1 MPAKIS
7 LGIVRRETPLGAFLS
22 RKCLS
27 ENRASGSGG
36 DMDSLNLRTSPTI
49 AVARCKKGTSTDG
62 PEGGLRRCGSKNELS
77 CVAPELR
84 SELVRPAPSG
94 HLAAEGIDSAPLYPQ
109 IRNRVAVVERPDF
122 VLYSYCKLKILLY
135 TKVDIMSDAIEPIPE
150 EEVLALFLAK
160 NDDQDA
166 KGVSEDG
173 ESEAEAGELQA
184 EEGELIDE
192 VRNPIVFNSLYD
204 WWLKSWWSNEVNGMR
219 SILEINYTFKDV
231 E

>member
-1 MPAKIS
+1 MPPPELVNVGPPPAK
-7 LGIVRRETPLGAFLS
+7 V
-22 RKCLS
+22 
-27 ENRASGSGG
+27 
-36 DMDSLNLRTSPTI
+36 
-49 AVARCKKGTSTDG
+49 
-62 PEGGLRRCGSKNELS
+62 
-77 CVAPELR
+77 
-84 SELVRPAPSG
+84 
-94 HLAAEGIDSAPLYPQ
+94 GIDSAPLYPQ

>member
-1 MPAKIS
+1 MRQRRPLFVHYSAEEDTQKENSVPTFNVSTETLKVGNNYQSKLLAGTKICGTVCYLCTTS
-7 LGIVRRETPLGAFLS
+7 IFVIIII
-22 RKCLS
+22 KCVFS
-27 ENRASGSGG
+27 FW
-36 DMDSLNLRTSPTI
+36 
-49 AVARCKKGTSTDG
+49 
-62 PEGGLRRCGSKNELS
+62 
-77 CVAPELR
+77 
-84 SELVRPAPSG
+84 
-94 HLAAEGIDSAPLYPQ
+94 Q
-109 IRNRVAVVERPDF
+109 
-122 VLYSYCKLKILLY
+122 
-135 TKVDIMSDAIEPIPE
+135 DIMSDAIEPIPE

>member
-84 SELVRPAPSG
+84 SELDTGTFGLFHVAAADRIRKWNYGAKRASCRGDRQQGDLAGLPFVESVVNFLRTACRRVESNDNNRPRA
-94 HLAAEGIDSAPLYPQ
+94 Q
-109 IRNRVAVVERPDF
+109 TVAVP
-122 VLYSYCKLKILLY
+122 
-135 TKVDIMSDAIEPIPE
+135 A
-150 EEVLALFLAK
+150 A
-160 NDDQDA
+160 
-166 KGVSEDG
+166 
-173 ESEAEAGELQA
+173 
-184 EEGELIDE
+184 DE
-192 VRNPIVFNSLYD
+192 VVGPTAT
-204 WWLKSWWSNEVNGMR
+204 EAR
-219 SILEINYTFKDV
+219 SEMFDRRIM
-231 E
+231 